1 MYNEKPISHCSS
13 YGYQHRKP
21 IVYMETETIHVQ
33 TGKTC
38 TVLVSY
44 NHSVIP
50 ISMFTISICAIFV
63 GTNITNI
70 YEEEKTQLGQYLC
83 MHGMVSQVCI
93 VFWVGKMHLVTR
105 HFVRIPF
112 PGETSTGNP
121 IILQNM

>member
-1 MYNEKPISHCSS
+1 MY
-13 YGYQHRKP
+13 
-21 IVYMETETIHVQ
+21 
-33 TGKTC
+33 
-38 TVLVSY
+38 
-44 NHSVIP
+44 
-50 ISMFTISICAIFV
+50 TISICAIFV

-83 MHGMVSQVCI
+83 MHAMVSQVCI

-121 IILQNM
+121 IILQNT

>member
-1 MYNEKPISHCSS
+1 MFILWLPT
-13 YGYQHRKP
+13 RKANC
-21 IVYMETETIHVQ
+21 IHGDRNHPCAD
-33 TGKTC
+33 GKNLY

-50 ISMFTISICAIFV
+50 ISMYTISICAIFV

-83 MHGMVSQVCI
+83 MHAMVSQVCI

-121 IILQNM
+121 IILQNT